1 MSLAFESVRDALEGL
16 AAECRYIRAAI
27 NQVGYPPERVGSS
40 DPESLM
46 RIIVGQQLS
55 TKAAATHHH
64 PARTPSASSGC
75 PAAVGRG
82 PVQPRR
88 RR

>member
-40 DPESLM
+40 DPE
-46 RIIVGQQLS
+46 
-55 TKAAATHHH
+55 
-64 PARTPSASSGC
+64 
-75 PAAVGRG
+75 
-82 PVQPRR
+82 
-88 RR
+88 